1 MIILIQF
8 KMYKIKSQITALTI
22 KLGNLPKEK
31 RAAVILKIQKL
42 KKQLEDY
49 NKRNNWTD
57 YLAN

>member
-1 MIILIQF
+1 
-8 KMYKIKSQITALTI
+8 MYKIKSQITALTI